1 MKRAA
6 ENLGRILIVAS
17 IVWMLHNY
25 YSNWHYHRLPN
36 GVLVV
41 HAHPFS
47 AGEHAATPFPVDN
60 HKHEVAQVLM
70 LDYNHLVFVFGVF
83 LIAFGFESLVK
94 RKKKILYRMY
104 IPKAFY
110 GKYFHLRAPPSML

>member
-6 ENLGRILIVAS
+6 ENLGRILIVVS

-47 AGEHAATPFPVDN
+47 AGEHSKTPFPVDE
-60 HKHEVAQVLM
+60 HKHESSQL
-70 LDYNHLVFVFGVF
+70 LVFDHSNVVFFLAVF
-83 LIAFGFESLVK
+83 LMAFCLHFLFH
-94 RKKKILYRMY
+94 RKKRIFHPVFYR
-104 IPKAFY
+104 ISFY
-110 GKYFHLRAPPSML
+110 SQYYHLRAPPLDS